1 MVVWY
6 NRAMAGSPI
15 KHERNR
21 LVREA
26 ILHGLEEGVD
36 PVEYLIPYA
45 NRLKKMALK
54 GKLGSAVTLGA
65 IKEIHD
71 RVDGKAAQEIVG
83 LSGLVPTL
91 VIEIM
96 GMEQGVEKEIG
107 GEQLP
112 ALVEKV

>member
-1 MVVWY
+1 MS
-6 NRAMAGSPI
+6 GSPI

-83 LSGLVPTL
+83 VSGLVPTL
-91 VIEIM
+91 VIEIVD
-96 GMEQGVEKEIG
+96 GRNE
-107 GEQLP
+107 
-112 ALVEKV
+112 EKVIEQEAELCLANLPSKQG